1 MMGLR
6 TLFFDKTWLRHHQRT
21 VWRVATWV
29 LVVLSLS
36 AVVGTI
42 TLFTTNPPFGPS
54 PQSIVTMLVL
64 DTVLLLLLAATITRY
79 VLRLRERQ
87 GGSRLHSRLVTLF
100 SSVAVVPSVVVIIFS
115 VLLLNMGIE
124 EWFSKRVR
132 TALSASLAVAEA
144 YLGEHHKVIRGDVQ
158 AMANDLNQNAFDLMG
173 DPQKFA
179 NFLRTQLLLRSLSE
193 VTVFDS
199 NQTIIARAG
208 LVADREAPLRLSQ
221 TLLEE
226 ARKGELLITTN
237 AEKDRVYAILP
248 LPQFVDA
255 FLYVA
260 RPIDPVVLNHT
271 QTTKRAVDAYQA
283 ADAKRSFLQYGV
295 LIVIAVVGLL
305 LLLIA
310 VSIGLRLAGKIV
322 NPIRDLAT
330 ASQHIQAGE
339 MKTRVKIPKTEDEIK
354 DLSLAFNTMMDHID
368 EQRTVLLSMNEA
380 LQERRHFIETMFQT
394 LSSGVIVLDAR
405 QSVQMM
411 NRPAQMLLG
420 CEEKTPLSEVTLH
433 DLLPE
438 IFPLRSGEQN
448 ITLKR
453 SNGSRQIL
461 ARIAPQKDTGG
472 TVISLDD
479 MTELAQAQRVAAWSD
494 VAKTLAHEI
503 KNPLTPIQ
511 LSTERMQRRLGRLDL
526 ADAEKTMVA
535 ECTSTILR
543 QTDNIMRLVN
553 EFSSFA
559 RIPAPQKQP
568 ENLGALVSEII
579 ALYRHSYP
587 ALSVSV
593 AKPETA
599 VTLVCDAGLMRQLL
613 TNVFKNALE
622 SIQERHGPN
631 APEGKILCSL
641 THQGN
646 HVLLTIEDNG
656 MGFDGLDDLSP
667 FFQPYRTTKAM
678 GTGLGLS
685 VVQKIVDEHGGNIA
699 LSNIC
704 DADGQK
710 QGARV
715 VITLPSQP

>member
-1 MMGLR
+1 M
-6 TLFFDKTWLRHHQRT
+6 TLGKSLLFVKSWLRHHQRT

-29 LVVLSLS
+29 LVVLSLM

-42 TLFTTNPPFGPS
+42 TLFTTNPPLGPS
-54 PQSIVTMLVL
+54 PQSIVSMLVV
-64 DTVLLLLLAATITRY
+64 DTVLLLLLAATIIRHL
-79 VLRLRERQ
+79 LRLKERQ

-100 SSVAVVPSVVVIIFS
+100 SSVAVVPSVVVILFS

-144 YLGEHHKVIRGDVQ
+144 YLGEHQKIIRADVQ

-179 NFLRTQLLLRSLSE
+179 DFLRTQLLLRSLSE

-199 NQTIIARAG
+199 NQTIITRAG

-221 TLLEE
+221 TLLED
-226 ARKGELLITTN
+226 ARKGKLIITTN
-237 AEKDRVYAILP
+237 AEQDRVYAILA

-255 FLYVA
+255 FLYVS
-260 RPIDPVVLNHT
+260 RPIDPVVLTHT

-339 MKTRVKIPKTEDEIK
+339 MKARVKIPKTEDEIK
-354 DLSLAFNTMMDHID
+354 DLSLAFNTMMDYID
-368 EQRTVLLSMNEA
+368 NQRTVLLSVNEA

-394 LSSGVIVLDAR
+394 LSSGVIVLDAG

-411 NRPAQMLLG
+411 NRPAQILLG
-420 CEEKTPLSEVTLH
+420 CGAETPLSEITLQ
-433 DLLPE
+433 DVLPE
-438 IFPLRSGEQN
+438 ILPLRTGEQH

-453 SNGSRQIL
+453 AHGSRQIL
-461 ARIAPQKDTGG
+461 ARIAQQTNTGG

-526 ADAEKTMVA
+526 AEAEKTMVA

-559 RIPAPQKQP
+559 RIPAPQKQT
-568 ENLGALVSEII
+568 ENLTALVSEIM

-587 ALSVSV
+587 AL
-593 AKPETA
+593 A
-599 VTLVCDAGLMRQLL
+599 VTFSKPPEAVMMVCDAGLMRQLF

-622 SIQERHGPN
+622 SIQERHG
-631 APEGKILCSL
+631 AACTEGSIAFDL

-646 HVLLTIEDNG
+646 TVSLSIQDNG
-656 MGFDGLDDLSP
+656 TGFDG
-667 FFQPYRTTKAM
+667 
-678 GTGLGLS
+678 
-685 VVQKIVDEHGGNIA
+685 
-699 LSNIC
+699 
-704 DADGQK
+704 
-710 QGARV
+710 
-715 VITLPSQP
+715 

>member
-1 MMGLR
+1 M
-6 TLFFDKTWLRHHQRT
+6 
-21 VWRVATWV
+21 
-29 LVVLSLS
+29 
-36 AVVGTI
+36 
-42 TLFTTNPPFGPS
+42 
-54 PQSIVTMLVL
+54 
-64 DTVLLLLLAATITRY
+64 
-79 VLRLRERQ
+79 
-87 GGSRLHSRLVTLF
+87 
-100 SSVAVVPSVVVIIFS
+100 
-115 VLLLNMGIE
+115 
-124 EWFSKRVR
+124 
-132 TALSASLAVAEA
+132 
-144 YLGEHHKVIRGDVQ
+144 
-158 AMANDLNQNAFDLMG
+158 
-173 DPQKFA
+173 
-179 NFLRTQLLLRSLSE
+179 
-193 VTVFDS
+193 
-199 NQTIIARAG
+199 
-208 LVADREAPLRLSQ
+208 
-221 TLLEE
+221 
-226 ARKGELLITTN
+226 
-237 AEKDRVYAILP
+237 
-248 LPQFVDA
+248 
-255 FLYVA
+255 
-260 RPIDPVVLNHT
+260 
-271 QTTKRAVDAYQA
+271 
-283 ADAKRSFLQYGV
+283 
-295 LIVIAVVGLL
+295 
-305 LLLIA
+305 
-310 VSIGLRLAGKIV
+310 
-322 NPIRDLAT
+322 
-330 ASQHIQAGE
+330 
-339 MKTRVKIPKTEDEIK
+339 
-354 DLSLAFNTMMDHID
+354 
-368 EQRTVLLSMNEA
+368 
-380 LQERRHFIETMFQT
+380 
-394 LSSGVIVLDAR
+394 
-405 QSVQMM
+405 
-411 NRPAQMLLG
+411 
-420 CEEKTPLSEVTLH
+420 
-433 DLLPE
+433 PE

-453 SNGSRQIL
+453 SKGSRQIL
-461 ARIAPQKDTGG
+461 ARIAQQNDTGG

-526 ADAEKTMVA
+526 AEAEKTMVA

-593 AKPETA
+593 EKPETA
-599 VTLVCDAGLMRQLL
+599 VTLICDAGLMRQLL

-631 APEGKILCSL
+631 SAQGKILCAL
-641 THQGN
+641 DHQGN
-646 HVLLTIEDNG
+646 HALLTIEDNG

-667 FFQPYRTTKAM
+667 FLQPYRTTKAM

>member
-1 MMGLR
+1 
-6 TLFFDKTWLRHHQRT
+6 
-21 VWRVATWV
+21 
-29 LVVLSLS
+29 
-36 AVVGTI
+36 
-42 TLFTTNPPFGPS
+42 
-54 PQSIVTMLVL
+54 
-64 DTVLLLLLAATITRY
+64 
-79 VLRLRERQ
+79 
-87 GGSRLHSRLVTLF
+87 
-100 SSVAVVPSVVVIIFS
+100 
-115 VLLLNMGIE
+115 
-124 EWFSKRVR
+124 
-132 TALSASLAVAEA
+132 
-144 YLGEHHKVIRGDVQ
+144 
-158 AMANDLNQNAFDLMG
+158 
-173 DPQKFA
+173 
-179 NFLRTQLLLRSLSE
+179 
-193 VTVFDS
+193 
-199 NQTIIARAG
+199 
-208 LVADREAPLRLSQ
+208 PLRLSQ
-221 TLLEE
+221 ALLED
-226 ARKGELLITTN
+226 ARKGKLIITTN
-237 AEKDRVYAILP
+237 AEQDRVYAILA

-255 FLYVA
+255 FLYVS
-260 RPIDPVVLNHT
+260 RPIDPVVLTHT

-339 MKTRVKIPKTEDEIK
+339 MKARVKIPKTEDEIK
-354 DLSLAFNTMMDHID
+354 DLSLAFNTMMDYID
-368 EQRTVLLSMNEA
+368 NQRTVLLSVNEA

-394 LSSGVIVLDAR
+394 LSSGVIVLDAG

-411 NRPAQMLLG
+411 NRPAQILLG
-420 CEEKTPLSEVTLH
+420 CGAETPLSEITLQ
-433 DLLPE
+433 DVLPE
-438 IFPLRSGEQN
+438 ILPLRTGEQH

-453 SNGSRQIL
+453 AHGSRQIL
-461 ARIAPQKDTGG
+461 ARIAQQTNTGG

-494 VAKTLAHEI
+494 VAKILAHEI
-503 KNPLTPIQ
+503 KNPLTPSH

-526 ADAEKTMVA
+526 AEAEKTMVA

-559 RIPAPQKQP
+559 RIPAPQKQT
-568 ENLGALVSEII
+568 ENLTALVSEIM

-587 ALSVSV
+587 AL
-593 AKPETA
+593 A
-599 VTLVCDAGLMRQLL
+599 VTFSKPPEAVMMVCDAGLMRQLF

-622 SIQERHGPN
+622 SIQERHG
-631 APEGKILCSL
+631 AACTEGSIACDL

-646 HVLLTIEDNG
+646 TVSLSIQDNG
-656 MGFDGLDDLSP
+656 TGFDGLDDLSP

-685 VVQKIVDEHGGNIA
+685 IVQKIVDEHGGNVA